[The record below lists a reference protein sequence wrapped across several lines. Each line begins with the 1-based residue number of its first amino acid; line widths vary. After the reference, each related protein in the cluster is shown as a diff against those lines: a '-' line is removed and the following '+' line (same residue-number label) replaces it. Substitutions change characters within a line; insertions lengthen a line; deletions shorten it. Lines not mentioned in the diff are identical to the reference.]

1 LCALRFKND
10 FWARVV
16 LQKSGKLDWRL
27 RSSWL
32 MSTVSLSNKV
42 ITQLI
47 NIIIFE
53 KEAQSAEKKL
63 SETLRAVLVRL
74 KIGHLTNDQ
83 YWVKVYKRFP
93 EF

>member
-1 LCALRFKND
+1 
-10 FWARVV
+10 
-16 LQKSGKLDWRL
+16 
-27 RSSWL
+27 

-42 ITQLI
+42 IIQLI

-63 SETLRAVLVRL
+63 SEALRAVLTHP
-74 KIGHLTNDQ
+74 KIGHLINHE